1 MMKVRS
7 VRQLNSSSVRSNGG
21 FSLLELIISI
31 AILAIIIGPL
41 MSAFVVSSNSVT
53 KSKRLADQN
62 AAAQNVYEKI
72 KARSGDYFFKWIRGD
87 DKKNKKAGTVT
98 DSFAEYEDLLDY
110 FGANNTNIVS
120 KADILSNSWASG
132 TESNKK
138 DNHGDIV
145 YLSLPDI
152 YENGSIKYSAAV
164 TMQAGLG
171 KDTTDASKSGDLGSL
186 VDGSVLAKMN
196 ETKFTKPMTIDNI
209 FVQPTDA
216 ASDPDSIVL
225 SRFDP
230 DNDVMV
236 SQKRNIYIHFTK
248 TNEKDADGKGTG
260 RVTVRPIVLY
270 CYDITYD
277 QGAKAVAAGKPGA
290 EKHRVH
296 LYAVPSYDSGTD
308 SISAAT
314 FKEIDGSSVTV
325 DEKADVAFLL
335 DNSFADITYEKTMS
349 DGKLKQYPVNFYL
362 CFQPYYDS
370 KSNPRDSIVIDNTEG
385 INGDVYLVKQNG
397 DDTRAYSGVVRLIE
411 NHPDNKTKFNLSVHT
426 NMGLMTDMETPITSG
441 KIDFRKFYNVDKSKL
456 KDFYRTRAA
465 SEPDIWYV
473 NGSKDVSFNNLINQ
487 NAEEH
492 IYSVTIRIYDSLQLS
507 GSSYQWKNGYYMSSG
522 KVIEPRYTLTG
533 IKRG

>member
-41 MSAFVVSSNSVT
+41 MSAFVVSSQSVS

-72 KARSGDYFFKWIRGD
+72 KGQSGNYFFEWIRGD
-87 DKKNKKAGTVT
+87 DKKNKTAGTVA
-98 DSFAEYEDLLDY
+98 DSKSEYKNLLKY
-110 FGANNTNIVS
+110 FGATDTGIVS
-120 KADILSNSWASG
+120 ESDILNNSWDG
-132 TESNKK
+132 TNKK

-164 TMQAGLG
+164 TMQAGRG

-186 VDGSVLAKMN
+186 VDGSVLEKMN
-196 ETKFTKPMTIDNI
+196 ETKFTQPMTIDNI

-248 TNEKDADGKGTG
+248 TKDADGKGTG

-314 FKEIDGSSVTV
+314 FKEIDGYPKTV

-349 DGKLKQYPVNFYL
+349 DEKVKQYPVNFYL

-397 DDTRAYSGVVRLIE
+397 DNTRAYSGVVRLIE

-456 KDFYRTRAA
+456 GDFYKTRAA
-465 SEPDIWYV
+465 TDPDIWYV